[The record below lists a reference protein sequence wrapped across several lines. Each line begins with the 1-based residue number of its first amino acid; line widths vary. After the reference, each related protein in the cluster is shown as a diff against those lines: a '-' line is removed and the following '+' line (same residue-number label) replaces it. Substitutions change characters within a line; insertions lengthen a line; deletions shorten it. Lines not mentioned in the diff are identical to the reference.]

1 MAQAKRW
8 LTAHWLLTTSL
19 GHLRSFT
26 GTLPNGPRLVSP
38 ELSAGK
44 RPFAADPR
52 TNQKGPAMNWDR
64 IEGNW
69 KQFTGKVK
77 EKWGKLTDDEIAQI
91 NGNREQLEGKI
102 QARYGYA
109 KDQVRKDVDDW
120 LNRM

>member
-1 MAQAKRW
+1 MK
-8 LTAHWLLTTSL
+8 
-19 GHLRSFT
+19 
-26 GTLPNGPRLVSP
+26 
-38 ELSAGK
+38 
-44 RPFAADPR
+44 
-52 TNQKGPAMNWDR
+52 WDR

-91 NGNREQLEGKI
+91 DGNREQLEGKI